1 MGLVSDRSVQIQ
13 VQTLW
18 NKFTTI
24 WHVMYFCP
32 AQCTQLHFRWF
43 GSVAI
48 PLHRQY
54 NPKSCFTRINMKYVC
69 LRPVCLFHMSAGSS
83 PWTAGVCTVQRS
95 PHNMIHPT
103 SSSHRSM
110 VRVCNICCQ
119 RSFVTNCFLSP
130 RSYDRGAVLIG
141 CLFLTAIL
149 SFGDVLLWGFI
160 SIYFK
165 V

>member
-1 MGLVSDRSVQIQ
+1 
-13 VQTLW
+13 
-18 NKFTTI
+18 
-24 WHVMYFCP
+24 MYFCP

-48 PLHRQY
+48 LLHCQY
-54 NPKSCFTRINMKYVC
+54 DPKVVLQGYQSKYKTC
-69 LRPVCLFHMSAGSS
+69 LRPVCLFHMSARSS
-83 PWTAGVCTVQRS
+83 PRTAGVFTVQRS

-110 VRVCNICCQ
+110 VRVYNICCQ
-119 RSFVTNCFLSP
+119 RSFVKNCFLSP

-149 SFGDVLLWGFI
+149 SFGDVLL
-160 SIYFK
+160 
-165 V
+165 